1 MMAAVEPIRVGV
13 EIDRPGIV
21 AKPVAR
27 ALLAVDQWD
36 VLLIVGLVL
45 LVLGVGLQWGLAIAF
60 VVGGSLLALCGL
72 YGARN
77 STVAGEPD

>member
-1 MMAAVEPIRVGV
+1 MAAVEPIRLGV
-13 EIDRPGIV
+13 EVDRPGIV
-21 AKPVAR
+21 AKPVAK

-45 LVLGVGLQWGLAIAF
+45 LVLGVGLQWGLPLALI
-60 VVGGSLLALCGL
+60 VGGALLALCGL

-77 STVAGEPD
+77 TTAVVESD